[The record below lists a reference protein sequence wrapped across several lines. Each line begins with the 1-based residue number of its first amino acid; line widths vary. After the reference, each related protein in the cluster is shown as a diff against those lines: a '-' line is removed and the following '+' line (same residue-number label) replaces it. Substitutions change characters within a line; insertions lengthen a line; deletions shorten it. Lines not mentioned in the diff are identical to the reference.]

1 MLAETRLVGYSALGD
16 SLPSPLTSCY
26 TLPPSCPHPG
36 RDLYGEKE
44 NSSWQGFAQEDM
56 ILPIVPLLLKL
67 SWDVEVAG
75 LEGKVELGSWGSLS
89 L

>member
-1 MLAETRLVGYSALGD
+1 
-16 SLPSPLTSCY
+16 
-26 TLPPSCPHPG
+26 
-36 RDLYGEKE
+36 
-44 NSSWQGFAQEDM
+44 M

>member
-1 MLAETRLVGYSALGD
+1 
-16 SLPSPLTSCY
+16 
-26 TLPPSCPHPG
+26 
-36 RDLYGEKE
+36 
-44 NSSWQGFAQEDM
+44 M

-89 L
+89 LWQSGRCIPEPEHLAVKLLCILDGLPLC